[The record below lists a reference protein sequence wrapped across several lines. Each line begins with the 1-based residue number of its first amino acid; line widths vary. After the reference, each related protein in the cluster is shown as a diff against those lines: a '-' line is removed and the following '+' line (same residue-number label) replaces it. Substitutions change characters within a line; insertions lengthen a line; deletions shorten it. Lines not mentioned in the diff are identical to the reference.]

1 MIRGL
6 VSAAR
11 GMLQQTFKQDVIAN
25 NLANVATT
33 GYKRRTMAFSS
44 FASALAQESTREN
57 TNTTTSPKFEA
68 AVGDPRVRTRQDESQ
83 GSLQMTGEPAHLAI
97 EGPGFFVIETS
108 HGQEL
113 TRNGGFTVN
122 SQGEIVTQSGGHL
135 MGKTGP
141 IKVDT
146 ANWLIDPSGRV
157 MSGGVMID
165 RLKIVQKDSAGGTA
179 DVPDG
184 QVRVVQGALETSNVS
199 AMREMINMIANM
211 RAYEA
216 NQKSIQ
222 AIDHTL
228 DKVINEAGRV

>member
-33 GYKRRTMAFSS
+33 GYKRRTIAFSS
-44 FASALAQESTREN
+44 FASALAQESTKDSAGV
-57 TNTTTSPKFEA
+57 SPKLES
-68 AVGDPRVRTRQDESQ
+68 AVGDPRVSTRQDDTQ
-83 GSLQMTGEPAHLAI
+83 GGLQNTGSKTHLTI
-97 EGPGFFVIETS
+97 DGPGFFVVQS
-108 HGQEL
+108 PSGQEL
-113 TRNGGFTVN
+113 TRNGSFILN
-122 SQGEIVTQSGGHL
+122 KQGEITTLSGAKL
-135 MGKTGP
+135 MGKVGP

-146 ANWLIDPSGRV
+146 SNWQIDSSGRV
-157 MSGGVMID
+157 ISGGAEVD
-165 RLKIVQKDSAGGTA
+165 RLKIVARNETGGTA

-184 QVRVVQGALETSNVS
+184 EVNVVQGSLEVSNVS
-199 AMREMINMIANM
+199 PMREMVNMIANL

-216 NQKSIQ
+216 NQKTVQ

-228 DKVINEAGRV
+228 DKLINEAGKV